1 MTTAALFSASSL
13 PDLPTELLVEIIS
26 HYASPFTFL
35 SPLVREEHAATQ
47 QEKAQVLRAL
57 SQTCSDLRRIFL
69 PLLWERLEVS
79 QLNFREI
86 HTRSE
91 LATLIFPYIRSVHI
105 SLKSWSPSGDME
117 TVFLFIEFLRALP
130 NLTGLQIYNGVPW
143 LMVPIFSY
151 AFADASFPALTALAI
166 PDSLTSIL
174 PAFPNVKTLG
184 CPSLSNKGKLI
195 AAAKTHLPHLEALA
209 GLRSRDLGDNFRPAL
224 APQFP
229 HLRALS
235 MASTSTVE
243 YKDMFPRLHA
253 FTQLSE
259 LELLYQDDPDLLSL
273 EELVAG
279 GRNVLR
285 ASHSTDVK
293 ALRVWALDKSAGP
306 QIVYFERC

>member
-1 MTTAALFSASSL
+1 
-13 PDLPTELLVEIIS
+13 
-26 HYASPFTFL
+26 
-35 SPLVREEHAATQ
+35 
-47 QEKAQVLRAL
+47 
-57 SQTCSDLRRIFL
+57 
-69 PLLWERLEVS
+69 
-79 QLNFREI
+79 
-86 HTRSE
+86 
-91 LATLIFPYIRSVHI
+91 
-105 SLKSWSPSGDME
+105 
-117 TVFLFIEFLRALP
+117 
-130 NLTGLQIYNGVPW
+130 
-143 LMVPIFSY
+143 MVPIFSY
-151 AFADASFPALTALAI
+151 AFADASFPAVTALAI

-174 PAFPNVKTLG
+174 PAFPNIKTLG

-209 GLRSRDLGDNFRPAL
+209 GLRSRDLGDNFRPTL